1 MEIRLLKYFLTV
13 IKEGSISKAAD
24 ALHITQP
31 TLSRQLKQLE
41 DELNTTLFKRGS
53 RNISLTKDGFLLQM
67 RAKEIVTLVDKTE
80 KDFLSNKDLIC
91 GDIYIGC
98 GETDAMRIIAR
109 ATKKLIKDYPNI
121 KVHLFSGNADDITE
135 KLDKGILDFC
145 VFIEPSDIKKYDF
158 IKLPLKDTWG
168 LLVPKDSLLSSKKHI
183 TKEDLIDIPLITSRQ
198 SLVHNEFSGWLG
210 FDYDDLNI
218 VSTYNLIFNAS
229 LMVEEGVGFAL
240 CLDKLINTSLN
251 SNLCFKPLYPK
262 LESSLSFVW
271 NKNHAFSNQAEKFL
285 EKLREELY

>member
-80 KDFLSNKDLIC
+80 KDFLSNNDLIC

-168 LLVPKDSLLSSKKHI
+168 LLVPKDSLLSSKKYI
-183 TKEDLIDIPLITSRQ
+183 TKDDLIDIPLITSRQ

-251 SNLCFKPLYPK
+251 RNLCFKPLYPK

>member
-80 KDFLSNKDLIC
+80 KDFLLNKDLIC

-183 TKEDLIDIPLITSRQ
+183 TKDDLIDIPLITSRQ

>member
-24 ALHITQP
+24 SLHITQP

-158 IKLPLKDTWG
+158 IKLPSKDIWG

-183 TKEDLIDIPLITSRQ
+183 TKDDLINIPLITSRQ
-198 SLVHNEFSGWLG
+198 SLVYNEFSGWLG
-210 FDYDDLNI
+210 FDYDHLNI

>member
-80 KDFLSNKDLIC
+80 KDFLSNNDLIC

-98 GETDAMRIIAR
+98 GETDTMRIIAR

-145 VFIEPSDIKKYDF
+145 VFIEPSAIKKYDF

-183 TKEDLIDIPLITSRQ
+183 TKDDLIDIPLITSRQ

>member
-168 LLVPKDSLLSSKKHI
+168 LLVPKDSLLSSKKYI
-183 TKEDLIDIPLITSRQ
+183 TKDDLIDIPLITSRQ

-251 SNLCFKPLYPK
+251 SNLCFNPLYPK

>member
-41 DELNTTLFKRGS
+41 DELNTTLFKRVS

-80 KDFLSNKDLIC
+80 KDFLSNNDLIC

-183 TKEDLIDIPLITSRQ
+183 TKDDLIDIPLITSRQ

>member
-80 KDFLSNKDLIC
+80 KDFLSNNDLIC

-168 LLVPKDSLLSSKKHI
+168 LLVPKDSLLSSKKYI
-183 TKEDLIDIPLITSRQ
+183 TKDDLIDIPLITSRQ

>member
-109 ATKKLIKDYPNI
+109 ATKRLIKDYPNI

-168 LLVPKDSLLSSKKHI
+168 LLVPKDSLLSSKKYI
-183 TKEDLIDIPLITSRQ
+183 TKDDLIDIPLITSRQ

-251 SNLCFKPLYPK
+251 INLCFKPLYPK

>member
-183 TKEDLIDIPLITSRQ
+183 TKDDLIDIPLITSRQ